1 MPNEK
6 ESKGIVYVA
15 HGSVFLEEA
24 IVSASQCKT
33 LLPDIPI
40 CIITDQETEDSVFD
54 HIIHLEYKQFHND
67 NINVKFGYK
76 PYALSQTDLP
86 FEKCLFLDTDTY
98 LLDPGIRNLFSNL
111 HEFDICMVQD
121 HEDDQPSYKYPSGI
135 IYNSG
140 FILFNNNEKIQTI
153 FNQWW
158 NRMKKRINTIEDG
171 YGRVGDQGFLTDI
184 IYSRP
189 SLNLLPL
196 LKNYNFRF
204 NGKQYIA
211 GLVRVLHGR
220 ANSFEYNAIAY
231 ELNYTNQERIWD
243 PETKKI
249 EIIKTGTNFINS
261 NLHK

>member
-24 IVSASQCKT
+24 IVSASQCKRI
-33 LLPDIPI
+33 LPDIPT
-40 CIITDQETEDSVFD
+40 CIITDQETEDPVFD
-54 HIIHLEYKQFHND
+54 HIVHLEYNEFSYD
-67 NINVKFGYK
+67 SINIKFGYK

-86 FEKCLFLDTDTY
+86 FEKCLFLDTDTC
-98 LLDPGIRNLFSNL
+98 LLDPTVRNVFNNL
-111 HEFDICMVQD
+111 HKFDICMVQD
-121 HEDDQPSYKYPSGI
+121 HEDDQPAYKYPSAI

-140 FILFNNNEKIQTI
+140 FILFNNNEKIQDL
-153 FNQWW
+153 FNSWW
-158 NRMKKRINTIEDG
+158 DRMKDRINANDG
-171 YGRVGDQGFLTDI
+171 GRVGDQQFLTDT

-204 NGKQYIA
+204 SGKQYIS
-211 GLVRVLHGR
+211 GIVKVLHGR
-220 ANSFEYNAIAY
+220 LSGVITMP
-231 ELNYTNQERIWD
+231 ELMREINLTYQERIWN
-243 PETKKI
+243 PEKGLI